1 MIHVVNAHNKAEYS
15 DYLNQLWQQRYDVFV
30 EKMGWSLDCAK
41 GMERDQF
48 DRPDTVYLLCIDDS
62 GRLKGAMRLLPT
74 TKPHLMSETFPGLC
88 ADGVPRGDTIWEVS
102 RFYSLTGRHMLL
114 ERDRTV
120 SELVC
125 GLFEFGLMSSI
136 LSVTCVA
143 SMVLF
148 PTILKAGW
156 NVTPL
161 GLPAVSDGEV
171 ILGFQIDLNEEDYL
185 KVCAVRN
192 VEGSVLY
199 TGPVDMALPELEIA
213 V

>member
-1 MIHVVNAHNKAEYS
+1 MIHVVSSLNRSEYS
-15 DYLNQLWQQRYDVFV
+15 GYLRQLWQQRYDVFV
-30 EKMGWSLDCAK
+30 EKMGWSLDCAR
-41 GMERDQF
+41 GIERDQF
-48 DRPDTVYLLCIDDS
+48 DRPDTVYLLCIDDR
-62 GRLKGAMRLLPT
+62 GNLKGAMRLLPT
-74 TKPHLMSETFPGLC
+74 EQPHLMSEAFPQLC
-88 ADGVPRGDTIWEVS
+88 ADGVPRSKKIWEVS

-125 GLFEFGLMSSI
+125 GLFEYGLMSGI
-136 LSVTCVA
+136 EQVTCVA

-161 GLPAVSDGEV
+161 GLPSVSDGEV
-171 ILGFQIDLNEEDYL
+171 ILAFQIDLNGEDYL
-185 KVCAVRN
+185 KVCAARN
-192 VEGSVLY
+192 IEGSVLH
-199 TGPVDMALPELEIA
+199 TGPSEAKERELEMA